1 MSRKLLTILGILSA
15 CLLCLPLM
23 NSHARLLGYWSFD
36 NKNDVGRDLSPNKN
50 HGELKGGAEWIGRGK
65 VGGALKLVEAA
76 DSYLEVPHA
85 DSLNVKDQ
93 LTLMCWVQF
102 ANPGDLT
109 GTGRDMSLIWKNG
122 PPGDRRFL
130 TAYALRIVRPHTKFG
145 SFAFDATM
153 TQGRAAAADPDFLD
167 AADAG
172 KTWFHVAGVADG
184 TKIRVYRNGKQTA
197 EADQRGEFQ
206 ISEHPLTIGFDLR
219 AAKAE
224 ARRDQ
229 LGYVDGLMDE
239 VVVLDK
245 ALAQAEIKAA
255 MELGEKGDTLEGFQP
270 VFAVEPEGKLAT
282 KWAEI
287 KAKK

>member
-1 MSRKLLTILGILSA
+1 MLG
-15 CLLCLPLM
+15 
-23 NSHARLLGYWSFD
+23 
-36 NKNDVGRDLSPNKN
+36 
-50 HGELKGGAEWIGRGK
+50 
-65 VGGALKLVEAA
+65 
-76 DSYLEVPHA
+76 
-85 DSLNVKDQ
+85 
-93 LTLMCWVQF
+93 QF

-245 ALAQAEIKAA
+245 ALAQADIKAA